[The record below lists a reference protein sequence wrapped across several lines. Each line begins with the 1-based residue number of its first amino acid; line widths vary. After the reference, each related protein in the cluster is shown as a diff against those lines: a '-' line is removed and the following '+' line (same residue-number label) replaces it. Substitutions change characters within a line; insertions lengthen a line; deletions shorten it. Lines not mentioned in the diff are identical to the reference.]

1 MLLWRL
7 LKRRL
12 VGIPD
17 VILTVQAKEAIAAV
31 LKGVLLDDDN
41 AENQFYKGSKALRPD
56 HRCAAI
62 FQCISLVIHVFLYIV
77 GTNFYTLSEHTYIH
91 HQSTFLYFIVRC
103 R

>member
-31 LKGVLLDDDN
+31 LKDVLDDLDDEN
-41 AENQFYKGSKALRPD
+41 AEGQFSNGSKALLNGPSSCNNLSL
-56 HRCAAI
+56 HRTWLVTSTT
-62 FQCISLVIHVFLYIV
+62 SLAWGSGVV
-77 GTNFYTLSEHTYIH
+77 
-91 HQSTFLYFIVRC
+91 
-103 R
+103 